1 MAQGECS
8 WGSRDLVRTRATCI
22 ICSSKPKMHNPPK
35 PCSPLM
41 RYQRQIV
48 TGSARLCIFHPCPHH
63 VSRIMS
69 KEHAKRSSDDGF
81 SQLPA
86 FFFITFAQDAAPK
99 PPRLPLQG
107 AARPTGNCF
116 WDSIDLIYH
125 LRGGRFFYCRAGGE
139 RSKAILL
146 DMFSWNVRS
155 PREVDCDW
163 VERPWSP
170 RLGITTQNISN
181 LAGLNITV
189 LEH

>member
-1 MAQGECS
+1 VAQGECR
-8 WGSRDLVRTRATCI
+8 WGSRDLVRTRETCI

-99 PPRLPLQG
+99 APRLPLQG

-125 LRGGRFFYCRAGGE
+125 LRRGALLLGQEGKEARRYYWTCFPGMYVVQE
-139 RSKAILL
+139 RSI
-146 DMFSWNVRS
+146 VTG
-155 PREVDCDW
+155 
-163 VERPWSP
+163 WSA
-170 RLGITTQNISN
+170 LGVQ
-181 LAGLNITV
+181 GLV
-189 LEH
+189 LPHKI